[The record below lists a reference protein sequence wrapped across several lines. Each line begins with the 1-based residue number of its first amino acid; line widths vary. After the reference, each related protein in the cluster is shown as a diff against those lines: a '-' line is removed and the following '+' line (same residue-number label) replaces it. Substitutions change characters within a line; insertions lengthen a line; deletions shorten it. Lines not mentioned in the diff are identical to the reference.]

1 MDLQLDGKRA
11 IVTGGSLGLGKQ
23 IARALIE
30 EGARVVIAA
39 RDHERLQSAA
49 ADLGRPPRCG

>member
-1 MDLQLDGKRA
+1 VDLQLDGKRA

-39 RDHERLQSAA
+39 RDPERLQRTA
-49 ADLGRPPRCG
+49 ADLGRPPRYG